1 VTLDVPKV
9 VVEASKAVA
18 RVRERAK

>member
-1 VTLDVPKV
+1 VTLDVPMV